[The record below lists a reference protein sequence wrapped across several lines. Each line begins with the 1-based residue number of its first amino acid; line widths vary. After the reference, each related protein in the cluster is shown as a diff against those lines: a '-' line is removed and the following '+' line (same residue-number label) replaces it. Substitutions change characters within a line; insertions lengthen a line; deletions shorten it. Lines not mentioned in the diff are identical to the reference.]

1 MTGPGVGKVLLESSV
16 FLSGRQIDSSV
27 YIHLKGQ
34 SGATV
39 THLDIE
45 SPELNLM
52 DAKGGFFEISGT
64 DGGIGI
70 ALGRNTVKVECA
82 ALAPVL
88 PEGRRTRTWV
98 GQKADGIYVGF
109 RRNEML
115 ELEKVGKGA
124 GTPASR
130 KRT

>member
-1 MTGPGVGKVLLESSV
+1 MTGPGTGKILLESAV
-16 FLSGRQIDSSV
+16 FLDGKQIVSSV

-45 SPELNLM
+45 APELNLM
-52 DAKGGFFEISGT
+52 NAKGGFFEIAGTGSG
-64 DGGIGI
+64 IEI
-70 ALGRNTVKVECA
+70 ALGGNAVAVDCA

-88 PEGRRTRTWV
+88 PKGRRTRTWV

-109 RRNEML
+109 RRAEMM
-115 ELEKVGKGA
+115 ELEKIRRPQK
-124 GTPASR
+124 
-130 KRT
+130 